1 MVAGTITAIVRW
13 LSDRV
18 SDGVL
23 EGVDGAGGTV
33 VDAGAL
39 LAVVDVVALPDE
51 DPLLH
56 AANVR
61 TNPVRPATTPS
72 FIERARRSTVT
83 SGPRRWCDVRSTV
96 VVRTPGQSTSPLGAH
111 YGGGSCPRWAR
122 RATPRL
128 SNRRRRWPAGSLATD
143 GRRRSGVPG
152 QLRGDLSRRL
162 GGDGDG
168 PGQDL
173 VVVRHPGEQRLVGAR
188 GERHPAPKH
197 GVEQAAIDA
206 VAPQGE
212 RLVVTGRRSHRPSRG
227 PDEEPHQGTHV
238 RGDRRKPAVVHG
250 RGEGGGERGRPP
262 PELLVVPLGDLREDG
277 QAGGRRQRV
286 PREGAGLVHGAGR
299 GERAEHVPAPTE
311 RADGQAPADH
321 LAQAPQVGCDTEPV
335 GGAAGPEPESGD
347 DLVED
352 EQGPGGVTGP
362 A

>member
-111 YGGGSCPRWAR
+111 YGGGSCPRCPGRAPPRAEAWRGTGGDRRRCAPRRAPRGNWSAESPAVPGAR
-122 RATPRL
+122 RRAPPGDPR
-128 SNRRRRWPAGSLATD
+128 SGRPPKARRRARPRR
-143 GRRRSGVPG
+143 GRRRTRSPA
-152 QLRGDLSRRL
+152 
-162 GGDGDG
+162 
-168 PGQDL
+168 
-173 VVVRHPGEQRLVGAR
+173 AR
-188 GERHPAPKH
+188 APRSPA
-197 GVEQAAIDA
+197 
-206 VAPQGE
+206 
-212 RLVVTGRRSHRPSRG
+212 R
-227 PDEEPHQGTHV
+227 
-238 RGDRRKPAVVHG
+238 
-250 RGEGGGERGRPP
+250 
-262 PELLVVPLGDLREDG
+262 
-277 QAGGRRQRV
+277 
-286 PREGAGLVHGAGR
+286 
-299 GERAEHVPAPTE
+299 
-311 RADGQAPADH
+311 
-321 LAQAPQVGCDTEPV
+321 
-335 GGAAGPEPESGD
+335 
-347 DLVED
+347 
-352 EQGPGGVTGP
+352 
-362 A
+362 